1 MSNIVEFTGEYY
13 TRQKRA
19 AEFVDNISINYV
31 EFMEAQGFDIYDT
44 QFVYD
49 MAWVVKFTEALV
61 DNQLGLANR
70 LSKLMTNLKSGE
82 SGSKE

>member
-1 MSNIVEFTGEYY
+1 MSNVVEFTGEYY
-13 TRQKRA
+13 TRQKKSQ
-19 AEFVDNISINYV
+19 EIVDSIALNYV
-31 EFMEAQGFDIYDT
+31 NYAEEQGFNIYDA
-44 QFVYD
+44 QFIYD

-70 LSKLMTNLKSGE
+70 LSKLMTNLKSGK